1 MEISMSDM
9 RKLIRDIDRGIHL
22 EKNLPVYAKVL
33 NDTYLNYAAVELTLS
48 AYILSECESEYEG
61 ISENEKGMYDEVIK
75 VLKRVL
81 TDEKDDLE
89 EVMAE
94 TEKIR
99 DRITEIMETFTSYTD
114 RLICYDHVLG
124 RMRLKYTEDKELLD
138 RVKKISEDEFVG
150 KLMVFLLSTKD
161 KSITRDRLQTLI
173 GQMPVHM
180 TKNKFLQRVEESIE
194 LYRGA
199 DCSALDEFVYM
210 IRSVAMLNRPDDSLM
225 FDGEIQGFVKQLE
238 QTEFTEL
245 TGDEY
250 RELSGQMETVS
261 EKLYQITDFYYSM
274 QKVING
280 IYALCLAR
288 KHGGE
293 KETVFGICM
302 DILGEV
308 AEGVHEEDNL
318 TRLEGKIEAYVETS
332 SYLEAVLF
340 EVRTSCTDVL
350 EKLGVSQE
358 FEDYA
363 AIAGLLSDSL
373 FIDIRQQ
380 KDTSIVDVVR
390 EKEISASLTDE
401 LSRLLGTLKRPV
413 KKAVMAAVLEKLP
426 AAFSDGKEI
435 EEYIRTNLFG
445 CQDFSE
451 KGVVLLELEEMMEE
465 AAEWSE
471 V

>member
-1 MEISMSDM
+1 MSDM
-9 RKLIRDIDRGIHL
+9 RKLVRDIDRGIHL

-33 NDTYLNYAAVELTLS
+33 TNTYLNYAAVELTFS
-48 AYILSECESEYEG
+48 AYILSECESEYEE
-61 ISENEKGMYDEVIK
+61 ISENEKAMYDGVIK
-75 VLKRVL
+75 VLKRML
-81 TDEKDDLE
+81 TDDKDGLE
-89 EVMAE
+89 GIMAE
-94 TEKIR
+94 AEKIR

-124 RMRLKYTEDKELLD
+124 RMRLKYTEDKELLEK
-138 RVKKISEDEFVG
+138 VKKIGEDDFIG
-150 KLMVFLLSTKD
+150 RLMVFLLSSKD

-173 GQMPVHM
+173 GLMPVHM
-180 TKNKFLQRVEESIE
+180 TKNKFLQRVEESIQ
-194 LYRGA
+194 LYKGG
-199 DCSALDEFVYM
+199 DISALDEFVYM
-210 IRSVAMLNRPDDSLM
+210 IRSVAMLNCPDDSLM

-238 QTEFTEL
+238 ETEFTEL
-245 TGDEY
+245 TGEQY
-250 RELSGQMETVS
+250 QELSGRMEKVS
-261 EKLYQITDFYYSM
+261 ERLYQITDFYYSM

-293 KETVFGICM
+293 KEAVFEICM
-302 DILGEV
+302 EILRKA
-308 AEGVHEEDNL
+308 AEGVHDEDDL
-318 TRLEGKIEAYVETS
+318 THLEGKIEVYVETS

-340 EVRTSCTDVL
+340 EVRTSCADIL
-350 EKLGVSQE
+350 DKLGLFQD

-373 FIDIRQQ
+373 FIDIKQQ
-380 KDTSIVDVVR
+380 RDNRIADADR
-390 EKEISASLTDE
+390 IKEVSAEVTGE
-401 LSRLLGTLKRPV
+401 LSGLLGRLKRPV

-426 AAFSDGKEI
+426 AAFSEGKEI
-435 EEYIRTNLFG
+435 EEYVRVNLFG

-451 KGVVLLELEEMMEE
+451 KGVVLLELEQMMEE